1 MKHPLL
7 EEHYD
12 NHGWVTVHRYL
23 GDQSH
28 QTALSPWLYNL
39 SRQFL
44 DYNRT
49 PTEKAWET
57 AGDAILNYESHII
70 TTLKFV
76 VTCWYSNW
84 DWVDPYSTRFV
95 SNKTLYHN
103 PISRQLAVQVRVKS
117 NKPSCVIH
125 QNENEFRCISKFFGD
140 LFEKLVFA
148 IFDDQRRSRNDYWY
162 DVDPTRI
169 LQLVES
175 LGVYDRSRFRYVD
188 CAKSARLAIC

>member
-12 NHGWVTVHRYL
+12 NHRWVTVHRYL

-57 AGDAILNYESHII
+57 AGDAILNYESYII
-70 TTLKFV
+70 TTLEYDFDGHITV
-76 VTCWYSNW
+76 NSVNSA
-84 DWVDPYSTRFV
+84 
-95 SNKTLYHN
+95 KTVYRN
-103 PISRQLAVQVRVKS
+103 PHGRSQQTSKNPRSSSQ
-117 NKPSCVIH
+117 PS
-125 QNENEFRCISKFFGD
+125 SW
-140 LFEKLVFA
+140 
-148 IFDDQRRSRNDYWY
+148 SMDY
-162 DVDPTRI
+162 RI
-169 LQLVES
+169 VWIKCCE
-175 LGVYDRSRFRYVD
+175 
-188 CAKSARLAIC
+188 